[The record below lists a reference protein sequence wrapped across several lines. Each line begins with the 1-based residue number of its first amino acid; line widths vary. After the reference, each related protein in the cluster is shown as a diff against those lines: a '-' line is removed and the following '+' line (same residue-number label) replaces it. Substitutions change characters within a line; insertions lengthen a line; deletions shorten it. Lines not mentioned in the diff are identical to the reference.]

1 MIQVRRRPPGTG
13 GDATRSGVRAAPG
26 GVASAYPEV
35 VSEGVSTDRDPR
47 AGDPGAR
54 GVLSL
59 VLSPRWIAWHLLSLG
74 AMVTCGLLAAW
85 QWRRAGT
92 ALGSAVNVGYGLQ
105 WPVFAVFFGWMWWR
119 MLRIELDKL
128 RETAAAPPAT
138 APSARTPSAEPGSA
152 EPGSSLPASAAA
164 GPVEAGPS
172 DRAPAHGGPARTG
185 TARTSPAR
193 TSDTHAGA
201 APPGG
206 SSPFVYRPGRV
217 RAATDVDDPELAEY
231 NRMLAALAA
240 RDQEPQ
246 D

>member
-119 MLRIELDKL
+119 MLRIELQRL
-128 RETAAAPPAT
+128 RETATAPAAAAPPA
-138 APSARTPSAEPGSA
+138 RTRSAEPASA
-152 EPGSSLPASAAA
+152 EPASPGPAPSGVEAA
-164 GPVEAGPS
+164 EAGPP
-172 DRAPAHGGPARTG
+172 DRAPAHAGPARTG
-185 TARTSPAR
+185 APTSPAH
-193 TSDTHAGA
+193 TGA
-201 APPGG
+201 APPDGP
-206 SSPFVYRPGRV
+206 SPFVYRPGRV